1 MPKNALA
8 GFDIGTSKI
17 RCILYSEKGNILL
30 NSSYKTPLITT
41 SEGHYNPTSEIIKL
55 TLKIL
60 KKTFKFSNDNN
71 YLIKGITFSSVGE
84 AGVPIDKNLKELLDI
99 IPWYDQRTK
108 SIRDNIINNK
118 ILKKIYKITGLNN
131 DHFFSVYKLLW
142 IKKNKPNLFNK
153 IYKWLPVNDYV
164 AMKLTGE
171 ISTDHSQALRTLM
184 YNPKKLKWS
193 QEMLSEFK
201 INKKILPK
209 IINSGDKK
217 GYLLKKIKKILNIKY
232 DCVVVNGGHDHFV
245 GIFALGGFKKN
256 TIVDSLGSAEAVTLS
271 TNYYNPDI
279 SLQKSNFITGVF
291 KTKFKAYYYIVASI
305 LTSGLIIEWFK
316 ETFNIKD
323 FNQLN
328 KILKTSKIR
337 KNLIFF
343 PQFEYSHSPINVPK
357 TNGFIGGIDRS
368 TTVGDIY
375 KSVLESLSFDTMNA
389 IEFMQLKG
397 NVKVNKVIS
406 SGGSAQNIA
415 WMKLRANI
423 FKKDIYID
431 KNIENVSFGSAL
443 LAGIGSGIFKNET
456 EAFKNFKSKFRIIK
470 KNKLLVNEYKLLF
483 EKYKE
488 NIVDII
494 KVNQNI
500 END

>member
-17 RCILYSEKGNILL
+17 RCILYNEKGNILI

-41 SEGHYNPTSEIIKL
+41 NEGHYNPTSEIIKL

-71 YLIKGITFSSVGE
+71 YLIKGIAFSSVGE

-142 IKKNKPNLFNK
+142 IKKNKPNLFKK
-153 IYKWLPVNDYV
+153 IDKWLPVNDYV

-279 SLQKSNFITGVF
+279 NLQKTNFITGVF

-470 KNKLLVNEYKLLF
+470 KNKILVNEYKLLF

>member
-71 YLIKGITFSSVGE
+71 YLIKGIAFSSVGE

-142 IKKNKPNLFNK
+142 IKKNKPNLFKK
-153 IYKWLPVNDYV
+153 IDKWLPVNDYV

-375 KSVLESLSFDTMNA
+375 KSILESLSFDTMNA

-397 NVKVNKVIS
+397 KVKVNKVIS

-443 LAGIGSGIFKNET
+443 LAGIGSGIFKNEN
-456 EAFKNFKSKFRIIK
+456 EAFKSFKSKFRIIK
-470 KNKLLVNEYKLLF
+470 KNKILVNEYKLLF

>member
-30 NSSYKTPLITT
+30 NSSYKTPLINT

-71 YLIKGITFSSVGE
+71 YLIKGIAFSSVGE

-142 IKKNKPNLFNK
+142 IKKNKPNLFKK

-375 KSVLESLSFDTMNA
+375 KSILESLSFDTMNA

-397 NVKVNKVIS
+397 KVKVNKVIS

-470 KNKLLVNEYKLLF
+470 KNKILVNEYKLLF

>member
-71 YLIKGITFSSVGE
+71 YLIKGIAFSSVGE

-397 NVKVNKVIS
+397 KVKVNKVIS

-470 KNKLLVNEYKLLF
+470 KNKILVNEYKLLF

>member
-71 YLIKGITFSSVGE
+71 YLIKGIAFSSVGE

-142 IKKNKPNLFNK
+142 IKKNKPNLFKK
-153 IYKWLPVNDYV
+153 IDKWLPVNDYV

-279 SLQKSNFITGVF
+279 NLQKNNFITGVF

-375 KSVLESLSFDTMNA
+375 KSILESLSFDTMNA

-397 NVKVNKVIS
+397 KVKVNKVIS

-470 KNKLLVNEYKLLF
+470 KNKMLVNEYKLLF

-500 END
+500 

>member
-1 MPKNALA
+1 MPKHALA

-17 RCILYSEKGNILL
+17 RCILYNKKGKILL
-30 NSSYKTPLITT
+30 NSSYKTPLVITN
-41 SEGHYNPTSEIIKL
+41 EGYYNPTSEIIKI

-71 YLIKGITFSSVGE
+71 YLIKGIAFSSVGE
-84 AGVPIDKNLKELLDI
+84 AGVPIDKNLNELLDI
-99 IPWYDQRTK
+99 IPWYDQRTN

-118 ILKKIYKITGLNN
+118 KLKKIYKITGLNK

-142 IKKNKPNLFNK
+142 IKKNKPNLFKK

-171 ISTDHSQALRTLM
+171 ISTDHSQALRTLL
-184 YNPKKLKWS
+184 YNPQKLKWS
-193 QEMLSEFK
+193 DEMLSVFK
-201 INKKILPK
+201 VNKSILPK
-209 IINSGDKK
+209 ILNSGDKK
-217 GYLLKKIKKILNIKY
+217 GYLSINIKKILKIKY

-328 KILKTSKIR
+328 D
-337 KNLIFF
+337 
-343 PQFEYSHSPINVPK
+343 
-357 TNGFIGGIDRS
+357 G
-368 TTVGDIY
+368 
-375 KSVLESLSFDTMNA
+375 
-389 IEFMQLKG
+389 
-397 NVKVNKVIS
+397 
-406 SGGSAQNIA
+406 
-415 WMKLRANI
+415 
-423 FKKDIYID
+423 
-431 KNIENVSFGSAL
+431 
-443 LAGIGSGIFKNET
+443 
-456 EAFKNFKSKFRIIK
+456 
-470 KNKLLVNEYKLLF
+470 
-483 EKYKE
+483 EKYK
-488 NIVDII
+488 NQDSISKIYNFLLKNKFSRDGCIVAFGGGVIGDMSGFAAATYQRGINFI
-494 KVNQNI
+494 QIPTTLLAMVDSSVGGKTGINHALGKNMIGSFQFH
-500 END
+500 

>member
-1 MPKNALA
+1 MSTNALA

-17 RCILYSEKGNILL
+17 RCILYNEKGNILL
-30 NSSYKTPLITT
+30 NSSYKTPLVKT
-41 SEGHYNPTSEIIKL
+41 SEGYYNPTIEIIKIV
-55 TLKIL
+55 LKIL

-71 YLIKGITFSSVGE
+71 YLIKGIAFSSIGE
-84 AGVPIDKNLKELLDI
+84 AGVPIDKNLRELLNI

-108 SIRDNIINNK
+108 SIRDNIINK
-118 ILKKIYKITGLNN
+118 RILKKIYKNTGLNN

-142 IKKNKPNLFNK
+142 IKKNKPNLYKK

-201 INKKILPK
+201 INKRILPK

-217 GYLLKKIKKILNIKY
+217 GYLSKNIKKILKIKY

-271 TNYYNPDI
+271 TNKYNTDI

-291 KTKFKAYYYIVASI
+291 KTKFNAYYYIVASI

-316 ETFNIKD
+316 ETFNINN

-328 KILKTSKIR
+328 KILKKTKTK
-337 KNLIFF
+337 KNIIFF
-343 PQFEYSHSPINVPK
+343 PQFEYSHSPINAPK

-368 TTVGDIY
+368 TTLGDIY
-375 KSVLESLSFDTMNA
+375 KSILESLSFDTLNA
-389 IEFMQLKG
+389 MKFMQFKG
-397 NVKVNKVIS
+397 KVKVNKVIS
-406 SGGSAQNIA
+406 SGGSVQNIN

-423 FKKDIYID
+423 FNKDIYID

-443 LAGIGSGIFKNET
+443 LAGIGSGIFKNEI

-470 KNKLLVNEYKLLF
+470 KDKKLVDEYKLQF
-483 EKYKE
+483 KKYKE
-488 NIVDII
+488 NIIDII

-500 END
+500 KR

>member
-71 YLIKGITFSSVGE
+71 YLIKGIAFSSVGE

-142 IKKNKPNLFNK
+142 IKKNKPNLFKK

-279 SLQKSNFITGVF
+279 TLQKTNFITGVF

-397 NVKVNKVIS
+397 KVKVNKVIS

-470 KNKLLVNEYKLLF
+470 KNKILVNEYKLLF

>member
-1 MPKNALA
+1 
-8 GFDIGTSKI
+8 
-17 RCILYSEKGNILL
+17 
-30 NSSYKTPLITT
+30 
-41 SEGHYNPTSEIIKL
+41 
-55 TLKIL
+55 
-60 KKTFKFSNDNN
+60 
-71 YLIKGITFSSVGE
+71 
-84 AGVPIDKNLKELLDI
+84 
-99 IPWYDQRTK
+99 
-108 SIRDNIINNK
+108 
-118 ILKKIYKITGLNN
+118 
-131 DHFFSVYKLLW
+131 
-142 IKKNKPNLFNK
+142 
-153 IYKWLPVNDYV
+153 
-164 AMKLTGE
+164 
-171 ISTDHSQALRTLM
+171 
-184 YNPKKLKWS
+184 
-193 QEMLSEFK
+193 
-201 INKKILPK
+201 
-209 IINSGDKK
+209 
-217 GYLLKKIKKILNIKY
+217 
-232 DCVVVNGGHDHFV
+232 
-245 GIFALGGFKKN
+245 LGGFKKN

-271 TNYYNPDI
+271 TKNYNTDI

-397 NVKVNKVIS
+397 KVKVNKVIS

-456 EAFKNFKSKFRIIK
+456 EAFKYFKSKF
-470 KNKLLVNEYKLLF
+470 KLYLRFSY
-483 EKYKE
+483 
-488 NIVDII
+488 
-494 KVNQNI
+494 
-500 END
+500 

>member
-1 MPKNALA
+1 MSKNALA

-17 RCILYSEKGNILL
+17 RCILYNEKGNILL
-30 NSSYKTPLITT
+30 NSSYRTPLITT

-71 YLIKGITFSSVGE
+71 YLIKGIAFSSVGE

-142 IKKNKPNLFNK
+142 IKKNKPNLFKK

-397 NVKVNKVIS
+397 KVKVNKVIS

-470 KNKLLVNEYKLLF
+470 KNKILVNEYKLLF

>member
-17 RCILYSEKGNILL
+17 RCILYNEKGNILL
-30 NSSYKTPLITT
+30 NSSYRTPLITT

-71 YLIKGITFSSVGE
+71 YLIKGIALSSVGE

-142 IKKNKPNLFNK
+142 IKKNKPNLFKK

-397 NVKVNKVIS
+397 KVKVNKVIS

-470 KNKLLVNEYKLLF
+470 KNKILVNEYKLLF